1 MNTDSIYPSK
11 YLKAGD
17 ISETPQSFTIASAD
31 IEEVGR
37 EKQPRLVLYFQD
49 EPKGFVCNKTNLNT
63 IAKALGT
70 KETDEWIGKAIKLYS
85 TEVNFGDEMVE
96 AIRVSLKP
104 GKAKARPKDDPD
116 DPDEPAL
123 IDGATEHEK
132 PW

>member
-1 MNTDSIYPSK
+1 MNTDQIYPSK

-17 ISETPQSFTIASAD
+17 VSETPQSFTIKS
-31 IEEVGR
+31 IEMEEVGR

-70 KETDEWIGKAIKLYS
+70 KETDDWVGKAIKLYS
-85 TEVNFGDEMVE
+85 TEVQFQDEMVE

-104 GKAKARPKDDPD
+104 GQNKGPGLLPGVKVEEEIPF
-116 DPDEPAL
+116 
-123 IDGATEHEK
+123 
-132 PW
+132 

>member
-1 MNTDSIYPSK
+1 MNTDKIYPSK

-17 ISETPQSFTIASAD
+17 VTESPVSYTIRDSA

-37 EKQPRLVLYFQD
+37 EKQPRFILYFED
-49 EPKGFVCNKTNLNT
+49 EEKGLVVNKTNLGT

-85 TEVNFGDEMVE
+85 TEVQFGDEMVE

-104 GKAKARPKDDPD
+104 GKTNAATIPEEQDRDPEV
-116 DPDEPAL
+116 PF
-123 IDGATEHEK
+123 
-132 PW
+132 